1 MTNDEALEKLGS
13 LLQERQGIERKL
25 STTYSL
31 GRDGVSSRSKSL
43 LPLYDGKTRSYYFQ
57 GAKKESVTVFHTLS
71 HTDTS
76 SSSKENS
83 SGGESSWTSYEDKGK
98 QLLEQESSS
107 EGGFFTRDYR
117 RSPSEPASSS
127 TGFVTHE
134 GEVESLHGMKIGS
147 RSLSLTR
154 RRALSS
160 TN

>member
-1 MTNDEALEKLGS
+1 MANDEALEKLGS
-13 LLQERQGIERKL
+13 LLQEREGIERKL

-57 GAKKESVTVFHTLS
+57 GARKESVTVFHTLS
-71 HTDTS
+71 DTS

-98 QLLEQESSS
+98 QQLLEQESSS

-134 GEVESLHGMKIGS
+134 GEVESLHAMIGS
-147 RSLSLTR
+147 RSLSLTK